1 MKNHAGLVSFSLV
14 AALVGL
20 WGASAQAALGG
31 PDGVVIPYAGKL
43 ELDGALVTG
52 LVDFEFGVAPAA
64 LQPVPTT
71 PVDCRFTLTNIPV
84 TNGEFAVSIVI
95 PVDKESCVKGK
106 DVHLEVRVARAG
118 GSLVLLGKQRV
129 TPVVAAATS
138 GVGDFAV
145 TGVLSAGTTTVAALT
160 ATSVAI
166 NGNVNVN
173 SGTVKAVSPDNTSS
187 TNIAEF
193 KSLNQASGVG
203 IGFNTV
209 RATGSNVNENLNLEG
224 KGTGVVMVNDD
235 LQINGRQTIT
245 GASSS
250 DVIVQQNL
258 PIRASGRIL
267 TGSFVSRGGRHLILC
282 SLTAFAGVANQIM
295 SVSIEDKQ
303 LDQPGGPVTP
313 IHTMSIFPNIALVHL
328 AFPPAMF
335 VATLSPGR
343 HDMGITIVSNT
354 TVDGNDTLGLTV
366 IELP

>member
-71 PVDCRFTLTNIPV
+71 PVDCRFTLTGIPV

-138 GVGDFAV
+138 GVGDFHVAGALTANTAAV
-145 TGVLSAGTTTVAALT
+145 TGALTANTAAVTGALSAGTTTVGALSAG
-160 ATSVAI
+160 ATTVTGNLVVTGGVSVGLVTRTCFDPVNNFCACNAGEVAI
-166 NGNVNVN
+166 GGGGVCRGTTRINVSVPSFDGWNVQCD
-173 SGTVKAVSPDNTSS
+173 G
-187 TNIAEF
+187 
-193 KSLNQASGVG
+193 
-203 IGFNTV
+203 
-209 RATGSNVNENLNLEG
+209 
-224 KGTGVVMVNDD
+224 
-235 LQINGRQTIT
+235 
-245 GASSS
+245 
-250 DVIVQQNL
+250 
-258 PIRASGRIL
+258 
-267 TGSFVSRGGRHLILC
+267 
-282 SLTAFAGVANQIM
+282 
-295 SVSIEDKQ
+295 
-303 LDQPGGPVTP
+303 VTP
-313 IHTMSIFPNIALVHL
+313 QAIFIRCA
-328 AFPPAMF
+328 
-335 VATLSPGR
+335 R
-343 HDMGITIVSNT
+343 
-354 TVDGNDTLGLTV
+354 LGQ
-366 IELP
+366 

>member
-31 PDGVVIPYAGKL
+31 PTGVVIPYAGKL

-95 PVDKESCVKGK
+95 PPPKESCVKGQ

-118 GSLVLLGKQRV
+118 GTRVLLGKQRV

-138 GVGDFAV
+138 GDGDFHVA
-145 TGVLSAGTTTVAALT
+145 GALSAGALT
-160 ATSVAI
+160 ATSAAVS
-166 NGNVNVN
+166 GNVIVTN
-173 SGTVKAVSPDNTSS
+173 GTVKVNSPDNTGS

-193 KSLNQASGVG
+193 KSANLASGVG

-209 RATGSNVNENLNLEG
+209 RAIGLNANEPLNLEG
-224 KGTGVVMVNDD
+224 KGTGVVSVNDD
-235 LQINGRQTIT
+235 LNVTGNLVVTGSVSVGLFVRSCTQSSICGCGAGFAVIT
-245 GASSS
+245 GGGDCTGTKRISRS
-250 DVIVQQNL
+250 L
-258 PIRASGRIL
+258 PVGTSGWTVL
-267 TGSFVSRGGRHLILC
+267 CDGSVAETTTILC
-282 SLTAFAGVANQIM
+282 ARLT
-295 SVSIEDKQ
+295 
-303 LDQPGGPVTP
+303 P
-313 IHTMSIFPNIALVHL
+313 
-328 AFPPAMF
+328 
-335 VATLSPGR
+335 
-343 HDMGITIVSNT
+343 
-354 TVDGNDTLGLTV
+354 
-366 IELP
+366 